1 MATSARQGMC
11 QVCLCRVL
19 KRSVP
24 HEAPE
29 PDLDPEYRYGG
40 RAASNLVDAY
50 SCCGVGPCN
59 IFCCN
64 CDNGCIA
71 WDHCPDNSGKRDV
84 TWPDWSGAPSGN
96 NLAEGG
102 SASANATCSPTASTE
117 DCVLAKFDI
126 LDIGDDGKVSI
137 LELLAGWALVWI
149 VSDESDTSTDPAD
162 YIYLVKK
169 FEKFDT
175 NGDGYLTLEECAQQL
190 S

>member
-1 MATSARQGMC
+1 MAAWSRIMQGSALTCAPFKFCDSDLVYYTANTTRSIGEFPHSNSIRRW
-11 QVCLCRVL
+11 VLRVVM
-19 KRSVP
+19 S
-24 HEAPE
+24 
-29 PDLDPEYRYGG
+29 GG
-40 RAASNLVDAY
+40 IK
-50 SCCGVGPCN
+50 GQ
-59 IFCCN
+59 
-64 CDNGCIA
+64 
-71 WDHCPDNSGKRDV
+71 
-84 TWPDWSGAPSGN
+84 GN
-96 NLAEGG
+96 NLAKGG

-126 LDIGDDGKVSI
+126 LDIDDDWKVSI
-137 LELLAGWALVWI
+137 LERLAGWALVWI